1 MTHQGGADV
10 SLVGERPKVLL
21 VSTFSWTTA
30 GRLAVALDEAGF
42 VVDAVGPSNSIIHGL
57 DAVRRGHRLSLTRPL
72 RSIARAIEAGNPDL
86 VIPSDDPSRQALNRL
101 YDLADPSTRRGAVT
115 RACLARSLGP
125 PETYDEVYSR
135 TRVMEI
141 AAGRGLCAPL
151 TTEVARLD
159 DAVAWQDRVGG
170 LAVMK
175 TDGSWGGRDVEIVGC
190 ADEVAAAWHRL
201 SRPPSAVRI
210 VKRLLV
216 DRSPWPLRDRLT
228 GRKPVVSIQA
238 YVAGR
243 PANVAVACLDG
254 EVLAAVTAEVVVST
268 RPTGPATVLR
278 VIDNPEMTET
288 AASLVKALRLTG
300 LCGFDFVLEAE
311 TGRAHL
317 VELNPRAT
325 PTAHLLTADGA
336 DPLRSLAAALR
347 RQAAPRRRT
356 PYADGLVALFPQEL
370 QRDPASE
377 YLATAHH
384 DVPVNA
390 EDFVARAGARPDA
403 LRALVSSAVHRSRP
417 ARRSAE
423 VTVLPH

>member
-1 MTHQGGADV
+1 MTPEGGADV
-10 SLVGERPKVLL
+10 SLVGERPTVLL
-21 VSTFSWTTA
+21 VATFSWTTA

-42 VVDAVGPSNSIIHGL
+42 VVDAVGPSNSIVHGL
-57 DAVRRGHRLSLTRPL
+57 DAVRHGHRLSLTRPL
-72 RSIARAIEAGNPDL
+72 RSIARAIEQGNPDL

-101 YDLADPSTRRGAVT
+101 YALADPTTRRGALT

-125 PETYDEVYSR
+125 PETYDGIYSR
-135 TRVMEI
+135 ARLMEI
-141 AAGRGLCAPL
+141 AAQRGLCAPR
-151 TTEVARLD
+151 TTVVNRLE
-159 DAVAWQDRVGG
+159 DAVAWQGRHGG

-175 TDGSWGGRDVEIVGC
+175 TDGSWGGRDVEIVGG

-201 SRPPSAVRI
+201 SRPPSTVRI
-210 VKRLLV
+210 LKRLVV

-228 GRKPVVSIQA
+228 GRQPVVSIQA
-238 YVAGR
+238 YVTGR
-243 PANVAVACLDG
+243 PANAAVACLDG

-278 VIDNPEMTET
+278 VTDSPEMAET
-288 AASLVKALRLTG
+288 AASLVKALHLTG
-300 LCGFDFVLEAE
+300 LCGFDFVIEAE

-356 PYADGLVALFPQEL
+356 PYADGLVALYPQEN

-384 DVPVNA
+384 DIPANA
-390 EDFVARAGARPDA
+390 LDFVARAGARPDA
-403 LRALVSSAVHRSRP
+403 LRALVSSAVHRSRV
-417 ARRSAE
+417 ARPSPE
-423 VTVLPH
+423 VTVLPR